1 MKSHRR
7 LSLFLWLIFTFV
19 TVPARA
25 QWQLAF
31 DTYVGQDNNLLRYY
45 NPMRDHIVS
54 PRIEIAYSGTQTR
67 YYYSNDLIRIVD
79 NDQYSYTTHNAGIDW
94 LREDRKN
101 INHYLAAD
109 FEMRQDR
116 PDFSYFDYWKAEGL
130 YDVKLFPASWVFV
143 NGSLTVFYKNF
154 KEEATWNH
162 WESSLNLATSF
173 FLPTRTT
180 LRVSAMGLIRDFS
193 KYAVPDAE
201 SGTAEL
207 STIWQLVGIVRIAQS
222 FGSQIGG
229 YSELLYRFNPSES
242 NPYQVEVVGFSPI
255 DDYFGYKGYKW
266 TNALKWKI
274 TKQFWSRITLSAYRN
289 TYLNRPVYDYDF
301 STGTWLTDA
310 DENYIILSNNR
321 QDNGYSADLS
331 VGIQLNK
338 IFNRASNFGV
348 IGSIGYFHNNSNDN
362 YFEYDDRTLSIQTT
376 YDLQW

>member
-1 MKSHRR
+1 
-7 LSLFLWLIFTFV
+7 
-19 TVPARA
+19 
-25 QWQLAF
+25 
-31 DTYVGQDNNLLRYY
+31 
-45 NPMRDHIVS
+45 
-54 PRIEIAYSGTQTR
+54 
-67 YYYSNDLIRIVD
+67 
-79 NDQYSYTTHNAGIDW
+79 
-94 LREDRKN
+94 
-101 INHYLAAD
+101 
-109 FEMRQDR
+109 
-116 PDFSYFDYWKAEGL
+116 
-130 YDVKLFPASWVFV
+130 
-143 NGSLTVFYKNF
+143 
-154 KEEATWNH
+154 
-162 WESSLNLATSF
+162 
-173 FLPTRTT
+173 
-180 LRVSAMGLIRDFS
+180 
-193 KYAVPDAE
+193 
-201 SGTAEL
+201 

-274 TKQFWSRITLSAYRN
+274 NKQFWSRITLSAYRN